1 MDLKQR
7 LDLIKTNDV
16 AHDYPHGGFAGMSNR
31 TGKKPIIV
39 ACNGHAHGALPPQI
53 PPRTSLIDTDFFTQA
68 AASKQS

>member
-31 TGKKPIIV
+31 TGKKPIVV
-39 ACNGHAHGALPPQI
+39 ACNGHAHGKLHTTSAL
-53 PPRTSLIDTDFFTQA
+53 RE
-68 AASKQS
+68 